1 VFLAQWSL
9 RSDRQRIKDALIR
22 RKNLALIDRRMTN
35 ELNTYKKE
43 TSWKAV
49 NLIGATG
56 SIEDPHN
63 IFNHKDE

>member
-1 VFLAQWSL
+1 MFLAQWSL

-35 ELNTYKKE
+35 QLNTYKKE
-43 TSWKAV
+43 TGWEAV

-56 SIEDPHN
+56 SVEDPHN
-63 IFNHKDE
+63 IFNRKNE